1 MLWCVEFRCAR
12 LHVALL
18 SGAPALRN
26 HCCELE
32 NTESALPRML
42 RRAPQPV
49 LVCPWR
55 QEWPVRPRPGTG
67 SPFASQCGQDAFL
80 DTALFGAAHGGIYLD
95 IGCNDGKSN
104 SNTWFF
110 AKLRGWKGICLEA
123 DPRKFREIPFASGR
137 SDGIN
142 AAVSNKDGTA
152 SFAVVNVA
160 DGGLSGLTTTLDH
173 ARAQTFGPMRSVL
186 TVPTVSPLSLLK
198 KYYPNATKAL
208 DYVSIDVEGHELE
221 VLRSWPL
228 SRSAWCVNVFTV
240 ENNHWCNRT
249 EGILPQVKQ
258 ILGSD
263 YTHVRSLGVDELFVR
278 RTPCS
283 QATVALKMPPY
294 RVPQYIDP
302 SHPIQTVARHPNRRG
317 APTHAGFAHHHHQHS
332 QHHPPT
338 PAARH
343 VQRQP
348 QGQGFRNW
356 LNTIQS
362 TPGR

>member
-1 MLWCVEFRCAR
+1 MFKW
-12 LHVALL
+12 
-18 SGAPALRN
+18 
-26 HCCELE
+26 
-32 NTESALPRML
+32 
-42 RRAPQPV
+42 RAPPPRNEPV

-55 QEWPVRPRPGTG
+55 QEWPVKPRPGIA

-80 DTALFGAAHGGIYLD
+80 DTALFGAARGGIYLD

-110 AKLRGWKGICLEA
+110 AKRRDWKGICLEA
-123 DPRKFREIPFASGR
+123 DPRKFSEIPRASGR
-137 SDGIN
+137 SDGIH
-142 AAVSNKDGTA
+142 AAVSTKDGTA

-173 ARAQTFGPMRSVL
+173 ARAKTFGPMRSVL
-186 TVPTVSPLSLLK
+186 SVPTVSPLSLLK
-198 KYYPNATKAL
+198 KYYPNATKAI

-249 EGILPQVKQ
+249 EGIVPQIKQ
-258 ILGSD
+258 ILGSE
-263 YTHVRSLGVDELFVR
+263 YTHVRSLGVDELFIR

-294 RVPQYIDP
+294 RVPAYVDP
-302 SHPIQTVARHPNRRG
+302 SYPVQAAGRRPTRPVAPS
-317 APTHAGFAHHHHQHS
+317 HAAAFAHHHHHQQHRARTS
-332 QHHPPT
+332 ASRSYGGPHHDH
-338 PAARH
+338 PASRYVH
-343 VQRQP
+343 GQP
-348 QGQGFRNW
+348 QGQGFQDRAN
-356 LNTIQS
+356 NQMNQVAKFIY
-362 TPGR
+362 G